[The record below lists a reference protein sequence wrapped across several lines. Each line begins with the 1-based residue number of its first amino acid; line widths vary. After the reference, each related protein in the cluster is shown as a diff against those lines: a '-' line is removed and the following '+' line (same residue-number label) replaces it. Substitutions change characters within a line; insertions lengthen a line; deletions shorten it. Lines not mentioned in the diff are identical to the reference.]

1 MKATALE
8 EGAGL
13 LARFGRDRLSRAAAC
28 FILLVSVIA
37 LFAPLIAGSHPH
49 APVGYGPDDIS
60 LPDRLQPPGAKHW
73 LGTDELGR
81 DLLSRVIHGSR
92 VSMTVGSTATLISL
106 FVGTLFGA
114 LAGFYRG
121 VVDTLISRLIEIVL
135 CFPFIFLLLAITAL
149 YRPSLWTVVL
159 ALGLTSWTTEARII
173 RGEFLRVREMEFAE
187 AARASGA
194 GDLRVIFRHLLPHAV
209 GPVLVFASFGV
220 ASAILTESALSFLG
234 FGIPLPTASWGGIL
248 STADDHLTSA
258 WWLPL
263 FPGLL
268 IFLTAAAFN
277 VVGEGFRRALD
288 PTFRE

>member
-1 MKATALE
+1 MSQDGSPRLW
-8 EGAGL
+8 L
-13 LARFGRDRLSRAAAC
+13 RFGRDRLTRVAVG
-28 FILLVSVIA
+28 FILLVLLMA
-37 LFAPLIAGSHPH
+37 LFAPILSSSKATALVP
-49 APVGYGPDDIS
+49 YGPDDVS
-60 LPDRLQPPGAKHW
+60 LVDRLQPPGRNHW

-81 DLLSRVIHGSR
+81 DLLARMIHGAR
-92 VSMTVGSTATLISL
+92 VSMTVGTTATLIAL
-106 FVGTLFGA
+106 CIGTLFGA

-135 CFPFIFLLLAITAL
+135 CFPFLFLLLAITAL

-173 RGEFLRVREMEFAE
+173 RGEFLRIREMEFAE
-187 AARASGA
+187 SARASGA
-194 GDLRVIFRHLLPHAV
+194 GDARIMFRHLLPHAI
-209 GPVLVFASFGV
+209 GPVLVTASFGV

-268 IFLTAAAFN
+268 IFMTAAAFN

-288 PTFRE
+288 PTMLE